1 MEQVLIT
8 LIWSISWDSNFA
20 QIYNIDLSS
29 CIMCYETNSS
39 FLIFRSTSAYHR
51 NGLGEQSPLCF
62 SPLSPH
68 VTVLLSQSRDTPRD
82 CSIVFLESDRGSS
95 SIINSS

>member
-39 FLIFRSTSAYHR
+39 FLVFRSTSAYHR

-62 SPLSPH
+62 NPLSY
-68 VTVLLSQSRDTPRD
+68 TPRD

-95 SIINSS
+95 SIINSG